1 MAFDSGPDDE
11 QPSGFLS
18 RLFQSPLKLI
28 GALVVVL
35 AVAVLA
41 IVVVVSGGSSSDGT
55 RQTDQAGLADKTPLP
70 TPEATIDLNRP
81 TPSAPVTHLPSV
93 SEGDR
98 LMIPRFGV
106 DAPLTYRAVGRD
118 GQMPNPDTPDDVAY
132 YDFSAWPGLGGAPG
146 RGGNAVF
153 SGHVDSGRAACKNGT
168 VAPPCEAVFWELRN
182 LSTGDEIQIRIS
194 GETFNYRVVTREN
207 ISAVDGAWD
216 QIVASTAEE
225 TLTIITCG
233 GEFDRRSGSYNLR
246 TVVTAERA

>member
-1 MAFDSGPDDE
+1 
-11 QPSGFLS
+11 
-18 RLFQSPLKLI
+18 
-28 GALVVVL
+28 
-35 AVAVLA
+35 
-41 IVVVVSGGSSSDGT
+41 
-55 RQTDQAGLADKTPLP
+55 
-70 TPEATIDLNRP
+70 
-81 TPSAPVTHLPSV
+81 
-93 SEGDR
+93 
-98 LMIPRFGV
+98 
-106 DAPLTYRAVGRD
+106 
-118 GQMPNPDTPDDVAY
+118 MPNPDTPDDVAY

-207 ISAVDGAWD
+207 VSAVDGAWD

-233 GEFDRRSGSYNLR
+233 GEFDRRTGGIQSPNRGDRR
-246 TVVTAERA
+246 TRLKPKTKEGKWRLPAFIARAPRIFVIPAALVTASLIALGIGLSLGGVDQASPSP